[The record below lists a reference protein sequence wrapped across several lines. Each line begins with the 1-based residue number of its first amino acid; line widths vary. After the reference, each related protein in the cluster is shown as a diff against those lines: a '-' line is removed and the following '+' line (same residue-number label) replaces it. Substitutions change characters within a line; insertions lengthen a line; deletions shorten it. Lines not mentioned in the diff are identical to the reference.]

1 MRQIVANSAGQS
13 CPDVQSGSTSGPP
26 AARPLPGW
34 ITSEL
39 IADTQRVWTRH
50 LRRVVTEEEAIEMLK
65 NVRHAAMTILRAG
78 NGAAE

>member
-1 MRQIVANSAGQS
+1 
-13 CPDVQSGSTSGPP
+13 
-26 AARPLPGW
+26 
-34 ITSEL
+34 L